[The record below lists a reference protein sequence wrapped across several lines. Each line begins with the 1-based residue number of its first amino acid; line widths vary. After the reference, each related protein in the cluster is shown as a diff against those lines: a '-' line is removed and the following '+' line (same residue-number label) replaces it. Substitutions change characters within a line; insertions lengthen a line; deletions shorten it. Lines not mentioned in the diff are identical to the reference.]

1 MFFFSYCLHVI
12 SKTKESEIDPVA
24 VLMSSVSLVSRERKQ
39 RWPNTAEPPVVALM
53 LRVSHGIPTGTGF
66 SILLSIFARSS
77 LFTYSSGAVR

>member
-39 RWPNTAEPPVVALM
+39 RWPNTAEPPDA
-53 LRVSHGIPTGTGF
+53 
-66 SILLSIFARSS
+66 
-77 LFTYSSGAVR
+77 SG